1 MLWFFAV
8 LPFVST
14 LLGGWAVL
22 RLQHRLHPIMAFAA
36 GVLVAT
42 ALAELLPESSTL
54 LGHDALLVGGLAV
67 FGYVL
72 FAGLE
77 ASLHRGAWEHQHDV
91 SHPGDED
98 TPHTH
103 AAPRMGVVGA
113 AWMIVHSLLDGL
125 AIGAAFRAG
134 SDVGL
139 TVGVAVLAHDFADG
153 MNVTALAL
161 QRSRG
166 AAIVM
171 LALDAIA
178 PPIGAALGFHIAL
191 PERALGMML
200 AVFAGAFLAL
210 GAGHLLPEAQ
220 HRKPDRAPRLV
231 VLTAVGASLVLLIR
245 HFAAV

>member
-1 MLWFFAV
+1 MIWFFAF

-42 ALAELLPESSTL
+42 ALADLLPESAVL
-54 LGHDALLVGGLAV
+54 LGHNALLGGGLAV

-77 ASLHRGAWEHQHDV
+77 ARLHRNAWEHQHDA
-91 SHPGDED
+91 SHDD
-98 TPHTH
+98 DDAPHTH
-103 AAPRMGVVGA
+103 DAPRMGVVA
-113 AWMIVHSLLDGL
+113 ASWMIVHSLLDGL

-134 SDVGL
+134 TGVGL

-153 MNVTALAL
+153 MNVTTLAL
-161 QRSRG
+161 QRSRV
-166 AAIVM
+166 AALVM

-178 PPIGAALGFHIAL
+178 PPIGAALGYRIAL
-191 PERALGMML
+191 PEHMLGMLL
-200 AVFAGAFLAL
+200 AVFGGAFLAL

-220 HRKPDRAPRLV
+220 HRKPERAPRLV
-231 VLTAVGASLVLLIR
+231 VLTAVGAGLVLAIR
-245 HFAAV
+245 HFTTV